1 MKRFKLS
8 YADRYC
14 YVQCNGTHIIEAD
27 SLESAQTLAV
37 AWLMPHGGTEGLSW
51 SVTQL

>member
-1 MKRFKLS
+1 MKRYKLS

-14 YVQCNGTHIIEAD
+14 YVQSNGTHIIEAD
-27 SLESAQTLAV
+27 SLESARILAMD
-37 AWLMPHGGTEGLSW
+37 WLKAHGGTEGLSW